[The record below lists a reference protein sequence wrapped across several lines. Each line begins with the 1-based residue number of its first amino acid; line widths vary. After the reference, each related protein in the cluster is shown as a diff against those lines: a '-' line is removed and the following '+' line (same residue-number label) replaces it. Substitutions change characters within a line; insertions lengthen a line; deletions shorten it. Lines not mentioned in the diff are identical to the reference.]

1 MAGFSRIYCIGP
13 GGGFMGGDG
22 VNPILAQI
30 WLGES
35 DRMWFEARYFDDQFG
50 PMGSLQMIIPPR
62 PDRDDNLLDACL
74 AFFPA
79 AFEKCPS
86 FPTVL
91 EQLGDTERLDFHAE
105 PEKVPPSWDELREEA
120 REEFAQLGLWQADI
134 EPLDRAL
141 QERPD
146 A

>member
-13 GGGFMGGDG
+13 GGGVTGGDG
-22 VNPILAQI
+22 VSPILAQI
-30 WLGES
+30 CMGES
-35 DRMWFEARYFDDQFG
+35 DRMWFEARYFDERFG
-50 PMGSLQMIIPPR
+50 PMGKLQSVIPPR

-86 FPTVL
+86 YGAVL
-91 EQLGDTERLDFHAE
+91 EELGDAQHLDFHLD
-105 PEKVPPSWDELREEA
+105 PDGVPSLWAKLREEA

-134 EPLDRAL
+134 EPL
-141 QERPD
+141 ERP
-146 A
+146 